1 MSSVTILLC
10 THNGARFLQA
20 QLESIAAQTLTD
32 WALWI
37 SDDGSTDGTLEI
49 LKDFREA
56 HPDREIR
63 LLSGAGRG
71 AAANY
76 LALLCHPDLGPRRIA
91 FCDQD
96 DVWLPEKL
104 ARAVAS
110 LRNHGDDTPA
120 CYAAGSTVTDADL
133 TPIGRL
139 HTNGTTPSLHNALVQ
154 NVLHGSTIVLTPAAH
169 ALLRQAGPV
178 SVPFH
183 DWWCYLALS
192 ACDIPIVLEDDPVL
206 LYRQHGDNHIGYNK
220 GTGAGRKRY
229 RLIAEGIYRGWL
241 TQNAEAL
248 LQADLLATPEARS
261 LCHDYLALQERPGVA
276 RMVGYRRLGLCRQ
289 SRRATL
295 MLRAFAGLGY
305 V

>member
-20 QLESIAAQTLTD
+20 QLESIAAQTWTD

-37 SDDGSTDGTLEI
+37 SDDGSTDGTLDI
-49 LKDFREA
+49 LRDFREA
-56 HPDREIR
+56 HPGREIR
-63 LLSGAGRG
+63 LLSGAGCG

-96 DVWLPEKL
+96 DMWLPEKL
-104 ARAVAS
+104 ARAVAR
-110 LRNHGDDTPA
+110 LNKYGDNAPA

-139 HTNGTTPSLHNALVQ
+139 HTEGTTPSLKNALVQ
-154 NVLHGSTIVLTPAAH
+154 NVLHGSTIVLTAAAH
-169 ALLRQAGPV
+169 DLLRQAGPV

-183 DWWCYLALS
+183 DWWCYLALT
-192 ACDIPIVLEDDPVL
+192 ACNVPIELEDAPAL

-220 GTGAGRKRY
+220 GAGAGRKRY
-229 RLIAEGIYRGWL
+229 RLIAEGIFRGWL

-248 LQADLLATPEARS
+248 LHADLPMTPDART
-261 LCHDYLALQERPGVA
+261 LCRDYLALQDRPAVA
-276 RMVGYRRLGLCRQ
+276 RMLGYRRLGLRRQ
-289 SRRATL
+289 SRPGTL
-295 MLRAFAGLGY
+295 LLHAFAGLGY